1 MGSDGS
7 RDGPFLVASICPGQK
22 CTLSLENG
30 QAAKD
35 GEEIKMAKLEA
46 ARER

>member
-1 MGSDGS
+1 MGSNGS
-7 RDGPFLVASICPGQK
+7 RDGPFLVASICSGQK
-22 CTLSLENG
+22 CTLSFENG

-46 ARER
+46 A